1 MTATMPRSRST
12 DRRYY
17 GLASALVE
25 RVEDPEHEGRV
36 TLRFPWFDEGRT
48 ESDWCRVNQLYAGN
62 GYGSLFV
69 PEHGDE
75 VLVAF
80 VHGDMREPIV
90 LGGLYNGK
98 DKPAS
103 SRTADR
109 DQKLIRTKAGHRV
122 LLDDTAQA
130 HAVKVTTAGG
140 HEVVLDD
147 TAQGKAIRA
156 VTSGGHELILDDVSG
171 TVAITG
177 NGVSITLADTGTVTI
192 SGATVKVEASVSIEL
207 GAPAAIQSAV
217 LGESLM
223 ALFNLHTHT
232 LVPPIPI
239 PTTPPITP
247 MTQLQLSTKV
257 KVAQA

>member
-1 MTATMPRSRST
+1 MTAPSMPRSRAT

-36 TLRFPWFDEGRT
+36 TLRFPWFDGGRT
-48 ESDWCRVNQLYAGN
+48 ESDWCRVAQLYAGN

-69 PEHGDE
+69 PEPKDE

-90 LGGLYNGK
+90 LGGIYNGQ
-98 DKPAS
+98 DKPPSHRA
-103 SRTADR
+103 ADR
-109 DQKLIRTKAGHRV
+109 DQKVIRTKAGHQV
-122 LLDDTAQA
+122 VLDDTGQSRAIR
-130 HAVKVTTAGG
+130 VTTAGG
-140 HEVVLDD
+140 HELVMDD
-147 TAQGKAIRA
+147 A
-156 VTSGGHELILDDVSG
+156 SGQ
-171 TVAITG
+171 VAITG
-177 NGVSITLADTGTVTI
+177 NGVSVVLTDTGTVTV
-192 SGATVKVEASVSIEL
+192 SGTVVKVEATSIQL
-207 GAPAAIQSAV
+207 GSPTATQSAV

-223 ALFNLHTHT
+223 TLFNAHTHT
-232 LVPPIPI
+232 LVPPISI

-247 MTQLQLSTKV
+247 MTPLQLSTKV